1 MECSR
6 RDLFK
11 SSLATA
17 GLLALGGCAPYKST
31 LPSRPFLYCLNTSTI
46 SGQKLGILEQLQVTA
61 DAGYDGIEIWVRD
74 IQHFLK
80 EGGQLADIKQKAQ
93 ELNLKI
99 ESAISFPR
107 WIVDDESVRLAAL
120 EQMRGEM
127 DMLAQIGCSRIAAP
141 PVGATQ
147 DPGLDLSAAASR
159 FYDICALGEETGVV
173 PQLELWGFSANLSR
187 IGEVLYVLSE
197 SSYPNAKTILD
208 AYHIYK
214 GGSPFTG
221 LNSLSKSATDMF
233 HMNDYPADPPRE
245 TIKDA
250 DRIMPG
256 DGMAPFDVILPALC
270 SKEKAMILSLEL
282 FNRDYW
288 QQDALQVAKIG
299 LEKMKAVVNRVFEAK
314 SG

>member
-1 MECSR
+1 MEFSR
-6 RDLFK
+6 RDLLK

-17 GLLALGGCAPYKST
+17 GLLSLGGCAPYQST
-31 LPSRPFLYCLNTSTI
+31 RPTRPFLFCLNTSTI
-46 SGQKLGILEQLQVTA
+46 SGQKLGILDQLQVTA

-74 IQHFLK
+74 VQHFLK

-93 ELNLKI
+93 DLNLNI

-107 WIVDDESVRLAAL
+107 WIVDDESVRSAAL
-120 EQMRGEM
+120 EQMRQDV
-127 DMLAQIGCSRIAAP
+127 DMLAQIGCPRIAAP
-141 PVGATQ
+141 PVGASQ
-147 DPGLDLSAAASR
+147 EPGLNLDAAASR
-159 FYDICALGEETGVV
+159 FYDICAVGEETGVV

-187 IGEVLYVLSE
+187 IGEVMYVLSE
-197 SSYPNAKTILD
+197 SGYPNAKTILD

-221 LNSLSKSATDMF
+221 LSVLSKSASDMF
-233 HMNDYPADPPRE
+233 HMNDYPADPPRD

-256 DGMAPFDVILPALC
+256 DGVAPFDVILPVLRNE
-270 SKEKAMILSLEL
+270 EKPMILSLEL
-282 FNRDYW
+282 FNHEYW

-299 LEKMKAVVNRVFEAK
+299 LEKMQAVVNRVFEAK